1 MFNTLGS
8 MRVGLK
14 HALKEMP
21 LKFRLEVSI
30 ENRLTVAYVHI
41 HIASF

>member
-1 MFNTLGS
+1 MIVIKSATEKYDEINI
-8 MRVGLK
+8 MRI
-14 HALKEMP
+14 
-21 LKFRLEVSI
+21 I